1 MHHWLPGIILP
12 EIKGCTLSLKSLVCW
27 LAILAAQPIGRAN
40 VANVSAWSLLVVS
53 EVSCGPDNKEAE
65 ALRMSWMIPGMG
77 LK

>member
-1 MHHWLPGIILP
+1 
-12 EIKGCTLSLKSLVCW
+12 
-27 LAILAAQPIGRAN
+27 
-40 VANVSAWSLLVVS
+40 VS